1 MMEQLIQLMNG
12 GTIAMIAIA
21 TFVVVWGIKQ
31 TPLNNKYLPL
41 IALVIG
47 AVFGLGF
54 GAVNGDVQPVVGLV
68 DGLVAGAV
76 SVGGNELAKSIGT
89 MFNGGAK

>member
-1 MMEQLIQLMNG
+1 
-12 GTIAMIAIA
+12 MIAIA

-31 TPLNNKYLPL
+31 TPLNNRYLPL
-41 IALVIG
+41 VALGIG

-54 GAVNGDVQPVVGLV
+54 GALNGDVKPVVGLV

-76 SVGGNELAKSIGT
+76 SVGGNEVFKSIT
-89 MFNGGAK
+89 HALDGGAEK

>member
-1 MMEQLIQLMNG
+1 
-12 GTIAMIAIA
+12 MIAIA

-47 AVFGLGF
+47 AAFGLGF
-54 GAVNGDVQPVVGLV
+54 GAVNGDVKPVVGLV

-76 SVGGNELAKSIGT
+76 SVGGNEVFKSIVKSLS
-89 MFNGGAK
+89 GGAE